1 MASRDRFRHGVLA
14 GRLALA
20 ARDVGRYGAFL
31 AMRRV
36 RFTPQGR
43 RREWVHDA
51 RDEWI
56 GFGKENEQRG
66 DVVGHRLGPSFGK
79 EQRAE
84 IVPDLIDH
92 TDAEPS

>member
-31 AMRRV
+31 EMRRV

-66 DVVGHRLGPSFGK
+66 DVVGHGRGPSFGK
-79 EQRAE
+79 EERTKVVADF
-84 IVPDLIDH
+84 VG
-92 TDAEPS
+92 